1 MFNTSQANIG
11 LVKYDKGA
19 KRDLTVEQLDR
30 KGNMIYRYMLY
41 GCYPKEVSEIALGSD
56 QNDAVEEFTVTF
68 AVDYVLSY
76 NCVGIVTGDNVP
88 NNTPCQKLRD
98 LKADIAKQDAE
109 VKEETMGFAE
119 FIYTGEIFNWI

>member
-41 GCYPKEVSEIALGSD
+41 GCYPKEVSEISVGSD

-76 NCVGIVTGDNVP
+76 DCAEKLVTTDVVP
-88 NNTPCQKLRD
+88 NNTPCQKIKDVKLEVF
-98 LKADIAKQDAE
+98 KQQQEIKDE
-109 VKEETMGFAE
+109 LGFAE
-119 FIYTGEIFNWI
+119 FVYTGEIFNWI